1 MEGQASQPIGDGSQ
15 DNSIVVILLSAI
27 GIYLLFRKSKPKQ
40 DAKSSSD
47 AIDSYSKFRSTEM
60 GRSIDTQIADEGI
73 DLSANQIMLIDECLQ
88 GLSKDE
94 ARVLK
99 KASNFTQRNDLK
111 RALSPEEMKIF
122 MPLRKKIMDCVDET
136 INR

>member
-1 MEGQASQPIGDGSQ
+1 MEGQAPQPIGDGSQ

-27 GIYLLFRKSKPKQ
+27 GVYLLFRKPKQ
-40 DAKSSSD
+40 KEKSSSD
-47 AIDSYSKFRSTEM
+47 AIDSYSKFKSTEM
-60 GRSIDTQIADEGI
+60 GRSIDSQIADEGI

-88 GLSKDE
+88 GLSIEE

-111 RALSPEEMKIF
+111 RALSPEELKIF

>member
-1 MEGQASQPIGDGSQ
+1 MEGQASQPIGDGTQ

-40 DAKSSSD
+40 EKSSSD

-88 GLSKDE
+88 GLSAEE

-111 RALSPEEMKIF
+111 RALSAEEMKVF

>member
-1 MEGQASQPIGDGSQ
+1 MEGQASQPIGDGTQ

-40 DAKSSSD
+40 DVKSSSD
-47 AIDSYSKFRSTEM
+47 TIDSYSKFRSTEM
-60 GRSIDTQIADEGI
+60 GRSIDNQIADEGI

-88 GLSKDE
+88 GLSAEE

-111 RALSPEEMKIF
+111 RALSAEEMKVF